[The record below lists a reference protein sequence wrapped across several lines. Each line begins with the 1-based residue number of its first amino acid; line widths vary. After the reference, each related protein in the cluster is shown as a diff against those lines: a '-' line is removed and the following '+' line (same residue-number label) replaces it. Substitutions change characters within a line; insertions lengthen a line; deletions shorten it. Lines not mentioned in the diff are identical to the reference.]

1 MDGPWYECQGPNA
14 EEVREDVLKY
24 INVIKKGKD
33 LYEKEK
39 DKIIKDVLM
48 KIIPDSRNDFGSY
61 RGYATFGVKV
71 EIANEVIKEVRL
83 EYAKLILQKKFIPIC
98 MEKLYNPK
106 NGLMMKKI
114 KKNTMIGKKECNS
127 GYWYSD
133 KKLD

>member
-1 MDGPWYECQGPNA
+1 MDGPWYENQGPNA
-14 EEVREDVLKY
+14 EQVREDVLKY
-24 INVIKKGKD
+24 INVVNKGND

-83 EYAKLILQKKFIPIC
+83 EYAKLILQKKFVPIC
-98 MEKLYNPK
+98 MDKLYNPE
-106 NGLMMKKI
+106 NGLMMKKTA
-114 KKNTMIGKKECNS
+114 KNTMVGKKNCNG
-127 GYWYSD
+127 GYWYNE
-133 KKLD
+133 